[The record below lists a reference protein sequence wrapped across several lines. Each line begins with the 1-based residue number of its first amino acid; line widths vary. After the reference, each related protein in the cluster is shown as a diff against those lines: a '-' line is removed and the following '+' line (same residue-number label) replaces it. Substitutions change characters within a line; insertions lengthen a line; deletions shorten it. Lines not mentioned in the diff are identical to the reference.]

1 MNSEAL
7 FLFLVLLLG
16 LVLCSFLGGN
26 CYKEGFNA
34 YTDRTNEDISGNHG
48 NGYEDEDGN
57 GHATVMY
64 NSSYDNYNHYN
75 GSSSELPSGTI
86 YNGPN
91 GGYVVVTTDNNGK
104 QKLKVILMNGGSP
117 VILSPSSNNNNNNST
132 NNSTSSTTTYYNS
145 NGHNG
150 SVTKFYGPNG
160 FSATIVKIDGRK
172 AIKITTKDK
181 TIIFKEQGSNSNS
194 NSNSNLNSNN
204 YNNHN
209 NNNNYNNDSISSS
222 QYYGSTGNRI
232 QTNNES
238 DNQSNSTNYGGPYG
252 GSVDNYHGPRTSN
265 VKSHFDPYDSALPP
279 GIPGSQIPIGD
290 EHLYI
295 LKSEVIP
302 PVCPVCPSN
311 CNSTRKEPCPACPP
325 CGRCP
330 EPSFECKKVPNYNAI
345 NDSYL
350 PVPVLNDFSSFGM

>member
-7 FLFLVLLLG
+7 FLFLILLLG

-26 CYKEGFNA
+26 SHKEGFNA
-34 YTDRTNEDISGNHG
+34 YTDPSNQDISGNQADAYADAHA
-48 NGYEDEDGN
+48 DADGN
-57 GHATVMY
+57 GDAGDMY

-75 GSSSELPSGTI
+75 GSSSQLPSGNI

-91 GGYVVVTTDNNGK
+91 GGSVVVTTDNDGK
-104 QKLKVILMNGGSP
+104 QRLKVILMNGGSP
-117 VILSPSSNNNNNNST
+117 VILSPSNNNNST
-132 NNSTSSTTTYYNS
+132 TTNYNS
-145 NGHNG
+145 NGHSG

-160 FSATIVKIDGRK
+160 FSATIVKIDGRR

-181 TIIFKEQGSNSNS
+181 TTIFKEQGSNSNS
-194 NSNSNLNSNN
+194 NTS
-204 YNNHN
+204 N
-209 NNNNYNNDSISSS
+209 NNNNSISSS

-232 QTNNES
+232 QTNHGSNNES
-238 DNQSNSTNYGGPYG
+238 NNSNNYGGPYG
-252 GSVDNYHGPRTSN
+252 GSVDNYHGPRMTKYN
-265 VKSHFDPYDSALPP
+265 VQQNAQSHFDPYDSALPP
-279 GIPGSQIPIGD
+279 GIPGSQIPRGD

-295 LKSEVIP
+295 LKSEVVP

>member
-7 FLFLVLLLG
+7 FLFLILLLG

-26 CYKEGFNA
+26 CNKEGFNT
-34 YTDRTNEDISGNHG
+34 YTDPSNQDISGNQADADAH
-48 NGYEDEDGN
+48 EDASD
-57 GHATVMY
+57 MY

-75 GSSSELPSGTI
+75 GSSSQLPNGSI

-91 GGYVVVTTDNNGK
+91 GGMVVVTTDNNGK
-104 QKLKVILMNGGSP
+104 QRLKVIFMNNGSP
-117 VILSPSSNNNNNNST
+117 VILSPSNNS
-132 NNSTSSTTTYYNS
+132 NSTTTNYNS
-145 NGHNG
+145 NGHSG
-150 SVTKFYGPNG
+150 SVTTFYGSNG
-160 FSATIVKIDGRK
+160 VSAKIVKIDGRR

-194 NSNSNLNSNN
+194 NSS
-204 YNNHN
+204 N
-209 NNNNYNNDSISSS
+209 NNNSISSS

-232 QTNNES
+232 QTNDES
-238 DNQSNSTNYGGPYG
+238 NNSNNYGGPYG
-252 GSVDNYHGPRTSN
+252 GSVDNYHGPRMSKYN
-265 VKSHFDPYDSALPP
+265 VQQNAQSHFDPYDSALPP
-279 GIPGSQIPIGD
+279 GIPASQIPRGE

-295 LKSEVIP
+295 LKSEVVP

-311 CNSTRKEPCPACPP
+311 CNSRKEPCPACPP

>member
-7 FLFLVLLLG
+7 FLFLILLLG

-26 CYKEGFNA
+26 CHKEGFNA
-34 YTDRTNEDISGNHG
+34 YDHEQDKDLSANHV
-48 NGYEDEDGN
+48 YSDGN
-57 GHATVMY
+57 GDATDMY

-75 GSSSELPSGTI
+75 GSSSQLPSGSI

-104 QKLKVILMNGGSP
+104 QRLKVILMNGGSP
-117 VILSPSSNNNNNNST
+117 VILSPSTNNNNNSNS
-132 NNSTSSTTTYYNS
+132 NNNNLNSTTTYYNS
-145 NGHNG
+145 NGHKG

-160 FSATIVKIDGRK
+160 FSATVVKIDGRK

-181 TIIFKEQGSNSNS
+181 TIIFKEQGSNSN
-194 NSNSNLNSNN
+194 NYNN

-209 NNNNYNNDSISSS
+209 NNHNNSISSS

-238 DNQSNSTNYGGPYG
+238 DNQSNSNNYGGPYG
-252 GSVDNYHGPRTSN
+252 GSVDTYHGPRASTYN
-265 VKSHFDPYDSALPP
+265 VQQNTQSHFDPYDSALPP
-279 GIPGSQIPIGD
+279 GIPASQIPRGD

-295 LKSEVIP
+295 LKSEVVP
-302 PVCPVCPSN
+302 PVCPVCPTT
-311 CNSTRKEPCPACPP
+311 CNTTRKEPCPACPP

>member
-7 FLFLVLLLG
+7 FLFLILLLG

-26 CYKEGFNA
+26 CHKEGFNA
-34 YTDRTNEDISGNHG
+34 YTDPSNQDISGNHI
-48 NGYEDEDGN
+48 DVDADA
-57 GHATVMY
+57 HQQASDMY

-75 GSSSELPSGTI
+75 GSSSQLPNGSI

-91 GGYVVVTTDNNGK
+91 GGMVVVTTDNNGK

-117 VILSPSSNNNNNNST
+117 VILSPSNNS
-132 NNSTSSTTTYYNS
+132 NYNSTTTNYNS

-150 SVTKFYGPNG
+150 SITKFYGPNG
-160 FSATIVKIDGRK
+160 FSATIVKIDGRR

-181 TIIFKEQGSNSNS
+181 TTIFKEQGSNSNS
-194 NSNSNLNSNN
+194 NTS
-204 YNNHN
+204 N
-209 NNNNYNNDSISSS
+209 NNNNNNNISSS

-232 QTNNES
+232 QTNDESNNES
-238 DNQSNSTNYGGPYG
+238 NNNYGGPYG
-252 GSVDNYHGPRTSN
+252 GSVDNYHGPRMTKYN
-265 VKSHFDPYDSALPP
+265 VQQNAQSHFDPYDSALPP
-279 GIPGSQIPIGD
+279 GIPGSQIPRGD

-295 LKSEVIP
+295 LKSEVVP

-311 CNSTRKEPCPACPP
+311 CNSRKEPCPACPP

>member
-7 FLFLVLLLG
+7 FLFLILLLG

-26 CYKEGFNA
+26 CHKEGFNA
-34 YTDRTNEDISGNHG
+34 YTDPSNQDISGNQAYTDAH
-48 NGYEDEDGN
+48 EDASD
-57 GHATVMY
+57 MY

-75 GSSSELPSGTI
+75 GSSSQLPNGSI

-91 GGYVVVTTDNNGK
+91 GGMVVVTTDNNGK

-117 VILSPSSNNNNNNST
+117 VILSPSNNNSNNNSNYN
-132 NNSTSSTTTYYNS
+132 STTTNYNS

-150 SVTKFYGPNG
+150 SITKFYGPNG
-160 FSATIVKIDGRK
+160 FSATIVKIDGRQ
-172 AIKITTKDK
+172 AIKVTTKDK
-181 TIIFKEQGSNSNS
+181 TTIFTEKGSTSNSNS
-194 NSNSNLNSNN
+194 S
-204 YNNHN
+204 N
-209 NNNNYNNDSISSS
+209 NNNSISSS

-238 DNQSNSTNYGGPYG
+238 NNSNNYGGPYG
-252 GSVDNYHGPRTSN
+252 GSIDNYHGPRMTKYN
-265 VKSHFDPYDSALPP
+265 VQQNAQSHFDPYDSALPP
-279 GIPGSQIPIGD
+279 GIPASQIPRGE

-295 LKSEVIP
+295 LKSEVVP

-311 CNSTRKEPCPACPP
+311 CNSRKEPCPACPP